1 MRKKDD
7 DVPREK
13 NSKKKRKKKRDDD
26 RKKKEKQKRKD
37 IIMEPSSSSFTTSSF
52 SASLS
57 HLPLKYLFKTLGCCA
72 KISPEVLI
80 EAHPTSGLRVKA
92 VNQNHSA
99 FLSCILRTN
108 AFDGYECTSAAGS
121 REGTTGDGEGVQT
134 ALLAK
139 HVLGCLRSNRVDR
152 VRIKVKESNGEKVEI
167 VCTGGGGREHA
178 GGQKTYNIFAIQ
190 DAEHLAAEVDS
201 DSMLVQIVFK
211 ARSLGKFLGSHFN
224 VGTQQ
229 DVTFTFYNSEWEGD
243 GSDATTTGTGANNGS
258 ASMMVN
264 AFSSK
269 QSRGGG
275 SGGNMSKQQHKAKK
289 CVEISSYVDKKAEQN
304 VAGGPFQQLQ
314 TTVHLDANE
323 EAILR
328 YENRQYD
335 KEFVK
340 VTINLKDTLAMVKL
354 CESTEQ
360 DVLMSCDK
368 DGDPVSLRPTR
379 EFAGGHFASSEQQ
392 IYGGG
397 NEYPRGGIPQFDFDA
412 EMVLA
417 AMLPD
422 EEEED
427 DDDAKRKDE
436 AVRRF
441 SHNTVPP
448 QTPGSVVPPSQ
459 TTENG
464 SVRPSIGIPSENNNN
479 NIVWDGDDD
488 EEEVTATPADEEM
501 SKRHK
506 SS

>member
-1 MRKKDD
+1 MRCDGRPPK
-7 DVPREK
+7 RK
-13 NSKKKRKKKRDDD
+13 NSKKNATYERIKHIFYYHRYEKKQRK
-26 RKKKEKQKRKD
+26 E
-37 IIMEPSSSSFTTSSF
+37 MEPSSSSSFTSF

-108 AFDGYECTSAAGS
+108 AFDGYECTNAGS
-121 REGTTGDGEGVQT
+121 REGTGDGEGVQT

-354 CESTEQ
+354 CESIEQ

-392 IYGGG
+392 IHGG
-397 NEYPRGGIPQFDFDA
+397 NKYPRGGIPQFDFDA

-422 EEEED
+422 EEDDD
-427 DDDAKRKDE
+427 DDDARRKDE

>member
-1 MRKKDD
+1 
-7 DVPREK
+7 
-13 NSKKKRKKKRDDD
+13 
-26 RKKKEKQKRKD
+26 
-37 IIMEPSSSSFTTSSF
+37 MENAAAHNTTTNNAF
-52 SASLS
+52 SATLS
-57 HLPLKYLFKTLGCCA
+57 SLPLKYLFKTLGCCA

-80 EAHPTSGLRVKA
+80 EAHPTSGLRIKA

-108 AFDGYECTSAAGS
+108 AFDGYECANTSVV
-121 REGTTGDGEGVQT
+121 TNNDGEEGAEDGVVVTGVQM

-152 VRIKVKESNGEKVEI
+152 VRIKMKESNGEKVEI
-167 VCTGGGGREHA
+167 VCTGGGG
-178 GGQKTYNIFAIQ
+178 GGGYQHQQQKTYKIYAIQ

-229 DVTFTFYNSEWEGD
+229 DVTFTFYNGEWEGD
-243 GSDATTTGTGANNGS
+243 GSDATGT
-258 ASMMVN
+258 VN

-275 SGGNMSKQQHKAKK
+275 GSGGGTGSFSKQLQRKAKK
-289 CVEISSYVDKKAEQN
+289 CVEISSYVDKKAEQHM
-304 VAGGPFQQLQ
+304 AGGPFQQLQ

-354 CESTEQ
+354 CESIEQ
-360 DVLMSCDK
+360 EVLMSCDK

-379 EFAGGHFASSEQQ
+379 EFTGGHYASSEQQ
-392 IYGGG
+392 MHHMEI
-397 NEYPRGGIPQFDFDA
+397 PRGGIPQFDFDA

-422 EEEED
+422 EEDEDEDEDEE
-427 DDDAKRKDE
+427 KRKEDE
-436 AVRRF
+436 AARRMTT
-441 SHNTVPP
+441 SHNPP

-459 TTENG
+459 TTEGG
-464 SVRPSIGIPSENNNN
+464 SYRPPAGLPSENNNGIGEKQN

-488 EEEVTATPADEEM
+488 DDEEVTATPAEEM

>member
-1 MRKKDD
+1 
-7 DVPREK
+7 
-13 NSKKKRKKKRDDD
+13 
-26 RKKKEKQKRKD
+26 
-37 IIMEPSSSSFTTSSF
+37 MERGGPPTGGSSTVAF
-52 SASLS
+52 SASLAA
-57 HLPLKYLFKTLGCCA
+57 LPLKYLFKTLGCCA

-80 EAHPTSGLRVKA
+80 EAHPSSGLRIKA

-108 AFDGYECTSAAGS
+108 AFDGYECCAVEKAADKNDDDDFVV
-121 REGTTGDGEGVQT
+121 TGVQT

-152 VRIKVKESNGEKVEI
+152 VRIKMKESNGEKVEI
-167 VCTGGGGREHA
+167 VCTGGQGGQ
-178 GGQKTYNIFAIQ
+178 GGQLQKTYNIYAIQ

-229 DVTFTFYNSEWEGD
+229 DATFTFYNGEWEGD
-243 GSDATTTGTGANNGS
+243 GSDATGTGTTTPGS
-258 ASMMVN
+258 AAAAGGVVN

-269 QSRGGG
+269 QSRGG
-275 SGGNMSKQQHKAKK
+275 SFSKQQHKAKK

-304 VAGGPFQQLQ
+304 IAGGPFQQLQ

-354 CESTEQ
+354 CESIEQ

-379 EFAGGHFASSEQQ
+379 EFAGGHYASSEQQ
-392 IYGGG
+392 MHGGE
-397 NEYPRGGIPQFDFDA
+397 NPRAGIPHFDFDA

-422 EEEED
+422 EEEEEED
-427 DDDAKRKDE
+427 DEEEKRKEEEARRKDDE
-436 AVRRF
+436 AAGRMTI
-441 SHNTVPP
+441 NYNNVPP
-448 QTPGSVVPPSQ
+448 QTPGSSVVPPSQ
-459 TTENG
+459 TTEGG
-464 SVRPSIGIPSENNNN
+464 SVRPPFGSPSENKSNKNK
-479 NIVWDGDDD
+479 IVWDGDDDD
-488 EEEVTATPADEEM
+488 EEEVTATPAEEM